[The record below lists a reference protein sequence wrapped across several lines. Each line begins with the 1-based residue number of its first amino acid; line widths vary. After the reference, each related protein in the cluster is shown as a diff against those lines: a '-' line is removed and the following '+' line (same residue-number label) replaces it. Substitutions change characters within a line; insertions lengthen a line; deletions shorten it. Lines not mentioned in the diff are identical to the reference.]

1 MLALGFQ
8 RNYTE
13 DPKASK
19 LKWALEY
26 PPSPL
31 HLMSHKP
38 RTQSV
43 VRPRNALVMDKGNN
57 LAPKTDLI
65 TNMYIAGFKGEQIC
79 PGMDNHTE
87 YF

>member
-1 MLALGFQ
+1 MLAVGFQ

-26 PPSPL
+26 SPSPL
-31 HLMSHKP
+31 HLLSNKP
-38 RTQSV
+38 QTQSV

-65 TNMYIAGFKGEQIC
+65 AKMYIAGFKVQSS
-79 PGMDNHTE
+79 GMDRHRE